1 MDCIRCH
8 SRGCI
13 IQGTKEQDLRWK
25 SIETAHK
32 LDSHDFLKDIPP
44 VPDKFDIVEV
54 RFKNIRRDFFRNT
67 SGLTLRKGDI
77 VAVEAEHGHDVGI
90 VSMTGELVKEQLM
103 RVKPKNE
110 ITLKIYRLARPSDVL
125 KWKESI
131 LLEHP
136 TMIKSRQIAAG
147 LNLNMK
153 IGDVE
158 YQADK
163 SRAYFYYIADDR
175 VDFREL
181 IKVLKREFNVNIKM
195 VQIGA
200 RQEAGRI
207 GGIGPCGR
215 ELCCSTWL
223 SDFVSVS
230 TNSARKQE
238 LSLNPQK
245 LAGQC
250 SKLKC
255 CINYEIDTYAE
266 ALNNFPRTF
275 DKLETE
281 TGTLF
286 YLKSDVLKGTLW
298 YSTDPAA
305 AVNMISFSIDEVN
318 KIIEQNKKGIKPSV
332 APEAKPVQTR
342 ATTVNKE
349 FVVDQ
354 DSLTRFDKKR
364 TAEKPR
370 DNRKRRPNNNRNNRK
385 EK

>member
-1 MDCIRCH
+1 MDCIKCH

-13 IQGTKEQDLRWK
+13 IQGTKESDLKWR

-32 LDSHDFLKDIPP
+32 LDSHDYLKDIPS
-44 VPDKFDIVEV
+44 DSGTFDIVEV

-67 SGLTLRKGDI
+67 AGLPLKKGDI

-90 VSMTGELVKEQLM
+90 VSLTGELVKEQIRRL
-103 RVKPKNE
+103 KPKGE
-110 ITLKIYRLARPSDVL
+110 ITQKIYRMARPSDIL
-125 KWKESI
+125 KWRESI

-136 TMIKSRQIAAG
+136 TMIKSRQIAAN

-181 IKVLKREFNVNIKM
+181 IKVLKQNFNVNIKM

-266 ALNNFPRTF
+266 ALNHFPKTCE
-275 DKLETE
+275 KLETE

-286 YLKSDVLKGTLW
+286 FLKSDVLKGILW

-305 AVNMISFSIDEVN
+305 SVNMISFTISEVIN
-318 KIIEQNKKGIKPSV
+318 IIEQNRKGIKPPV
-332 APEAKPVQTR
+332 RPEVKPVQTR
-342 ATTVNKE
+342 AASGDKE
-349 FVVDQ
+349 FVVVQ

-364 TAEKPR
+364 SQENRRKKKAPR
-370 DNRKRRPNNNRNNRK
+370 NFRK